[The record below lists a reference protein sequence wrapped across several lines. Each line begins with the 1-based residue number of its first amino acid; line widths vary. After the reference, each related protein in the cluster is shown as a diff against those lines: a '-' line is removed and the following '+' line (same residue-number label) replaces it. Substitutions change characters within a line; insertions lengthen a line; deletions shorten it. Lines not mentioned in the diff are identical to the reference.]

1 MKKLIFGLALMFLIT
16 SAALAQEFRAT
27 VNRDTV
33 PEGETFLLSLDLT
46 GASTNETPDLAE
58 LGKDFTIYSVAN
70 AYRTNIVNN
79 TMEQSRQWNL
89 VLMPK
94 HSGEITI
101 PAIKL
106 DNFSTQPVT
115 IKVVKAG
122 EQISP
127 QAPGQ
132 SGEPRFKI
140 SGEVDN
146 RSPYVQ
152 QQVNYTLTLYDTGG
166 LQGEEPMFMTTGNS
180 DWIIRSLGEPQIST
194 QVINGR
200 TIREIKFQYALFP
213 QKSGE
218 LTVPAV
224 KFNGFYLTK
233 NNRRDP
239 FSEVFGD
246 DMFIAGFGLTDVF
259 ATRNPVVLTT
269 EPIKINV
276 LPAAAA
282 NNGNWWLPASK
293 IELLA
298 QFEPANPV
306 FKAGEAVS
314 RTIYLRAGGVVDT
327 QLPEIRFP
335 ETAGLKQY
343 PEKPQTQMKVENGK
357 VISLE
362 KIVNTYIPQQA
373 GELTLPAISVNW
385 FNINSGKMEQ
395 ATLPAQKIR
404 VLPGAGKSAPAA
416 AAPSAATKINEPRA
430 GASPETPV
438 SAASSPSAQSTNINI
453 DKIEKI
459 TPFYIYLLLGTAFA
473 AGIFVSWLIMRVW
486 SRRGNNKPGNYKKAV
501 LNAAEAK
508 DLRALRDDL
517 LGWASERWQR
527 DDVTSLKEVADL
539 AQSPEFGNELEKLT
553 EALYARSSKEW
564 NPESFI
570 KTFQKV
576 NKMKIRTTNDDNPLP
591 KLYKN

>member
-1 MKKLIFGLALMFLIT
+1 MKKLIFVLALMFLIT
-16 SAALAQEFRAT
+16 SNALAQEFRAT

-46 GASTNETPDLAE
+46 GAATNETPDLAE
-58 LGKDFTIYSVAN
+58 LGRDFTIYSVAN

-79 TMEQSRQWNL
+79 TIEQSRQWNL

-94 HSGEITI
+94 HSGNITI

-106 DNFSTQPVT
+106 DKFSTQPVT

-140 SGEVDN
+140 SGTVDN

-166 LQGEEPMFMTTGNS
+166 LQGEEPMFMTADNS
-180 DWIIRSLGEPQIST
+180 EWIIRNLGEPQIST

-218 LTVPAV
+218 LTVPSV

-233 NNRRDP
+233 DSRRDP
-239 FSEVFGD
+239 FSDVFGD
-246 DMFIAGFGLTDVF
+246 DMFIAGFGLSDVF

-276 LPAAAA
+276 RPAAEA

-293 IELLA
+293 VELLA
-298 QFEPANPV
+298 QFDPANPV

-314 RTIYLRAGGVVDT
+314 RTIYLRASGVVDT

-335 ETAGLKQY
+335 EAAGLKQY

-357 VISLE
+357 VVSLE
-362 KIVNTYIPQQA
+362 KIVNTYLPQQA
-373 GELTLPAISVNW
+373 GELILPAISVNW
-385 FNINSGKMEQ
+385 FNVNSGRMEQ

-404 VLPGAGKSAPAA
+404 VLPGAAAPT
-416 AAPSAATKINEPRA
+416 AAPSPAAEPELKA
-430 GASPETPV
+430 VPTQAAPISP
-438 SAASSPSAQSTNINI
+438 SASSPEKLSDINI
-453 DKIEKI
+453 EKIETI
-459 TPFYIYLLLGTAFA
+459 TPFYIYLLLGIAFA
-473 AGIFVSWLIMRVW
+473 AGIMVSWLIMKAW
-486 SRRGNNKPGNYKKAV
+486 GSRGSAKPSNYKKAV
-501 LNAAEAK
+501 VSAAEAK
-508 DLRALRDDL
+508 DLRGLRDDL
-517 LGWASERWQR
+517 LGWAAERWQR

-539 AQSPEFGNELEKLT
+539 AQSPDFGIELEKLT
-553 EALYARSSKEW
+553 EALYARSNTEW

-570 KTFQKV
+570 KAFQKV
-576 NKMKIRTTNDDNPLP
+576 NKMKIRKTNDDNPLP